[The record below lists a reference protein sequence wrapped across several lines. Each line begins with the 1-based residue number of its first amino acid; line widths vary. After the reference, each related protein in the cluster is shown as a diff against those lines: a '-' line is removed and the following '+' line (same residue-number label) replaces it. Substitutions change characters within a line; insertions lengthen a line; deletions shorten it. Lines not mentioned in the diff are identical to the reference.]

1 MSRNLSNIQWGRVLL
16 GVVLAFVIAYGSSIV
31 VVTGYA
37 TLLAFQA
44 RGAPDMA
51 LINAFAAGY
60 AGLVTSL
67 FIGVGTFVGGH
78 CAGRKA
84 QANAFQH
91 GLMIGLITA
100 LIDVVLSI
108 VGGFSLLALVNL
120 LLALG
125 GGWVGGKLSTQQT
138 QTAVNRVI

>member
-1 MSRNLSNIQWGRVLL
+1 MSQNLSNIQWGRVLL
-16 GVVLAFVIAYGSSIV
+16 GVVLAFVIAYGSSV
-31 VVTGYA
+31 CVVTGYA

-67 FIGVGTFVGGH
+67 FLGVGTFFGGRF
-78 CAGRKA
+78 AGQKT
-84 QANAFQH
+84 QKEAFQQ
-91 GLMIGLITA
+91 GIMVGLIMAVIDLA
-100 LIDVVLSI
+100 LSV
-108 VGGFSLLALVNL
+108 VGGFSLLGLVSF
-120 LLALG
+120 LLALA

-138 QTAVNRVI
+138 QTAVDSVI

>member
-1 MSRNLSNIQWGRVLL
+1 MSQNLSHIQWGRVLL

-44 RGAPDMA
+44 RGAPDIA
-51 LINAFAAGY
+51 LINGFAASY

-67 FIGVGTFVGGH
+67 FFGVGAFFGGRF
-78 CAGRKA
+78 AGRKA
-84 QANAFQH
+84 PGNAFQQ
-91 GLMIGLITA
+91 GLMVGLGTA
-100 LIDVVLSI
+100 TIDVGLNL
-108 VGGFSLLALVNL
+108 VGGFSLLGLVSL

-125 GGWVGGKLSTQQT
+125 GGWLGGKLSAKQRQMV
-138 QTAVNRVI
+138 VNSVV